1 MPVSRRYCRFA
12 NLSLRARRM
21 DTAREA
27 TARAYLGPDLS
38 GGHNAH

>member
-1 MPVSRRYCRFA
+1 MPVSPRHCRFA

-27 TARAYLGPDLS
+27 TARAYLGLDAS
-38 GGHNAH
+38 GWRHAH